1 MLKFASQD
9 FDSKVGSTGAELRFW
24 ATVSSSANINTPTP
38 SPFWLWWQWP
48 HIFTRANNHIVS
60 VSAIED
66 RTNKKFKKSISEILP
81 PGIKSFRGCNSV
93 TTGFCLVNFPQL
105 HKMNKRN
112 KIHKNEPNLS
122 WELSPP
128 AYCHKT
134 WFFKTRTMLTK
145 QLN

>member
-1 MLKFASQD
+1 MHLKILTLKLVPQEQNWGFQLQFLALQTSTHQHQVRFGCGGSDPIYSQEPITTLCQCLQL
-9 FDSKVGSTGAELRFW
+9 KIELIK
-24 ATVSSSANINTPTP
+24 N
-38 SPFWLWWQWP
+38 
-48 HIFTRANNHIVS
+48 
-60 VSAIED
+60 
-66 RTNKKFKKSISEILP
+66 FKKSISEILP